1 MSQVN
6 VVTLSRLMSDLISG
20 SSASAEFAVMYP
32 EDEELMKQS
41 LLASQCITKLLI
53 TLREKLIEEGYGS
66 DQSETA

>member
-1 MSQVN
+1 MSQVK
-6 VVTLSRLMSDLISG
+6 VVTLSRLMGDLISG
-20 SSASAEFAVMYP
+20 SSASSEFAAMYP

-41 LLASQCITKLLI
+41 LLASQGIIKLLI